1 MYLIRGVTGAIN
13 MSHQQPWTMD
23 HVMEHADSVDRELY
37 ITSVT
42 LRYHTPDNQV
52 QEPPNGIPT
61 KQKRGR
67 QKEQDWVSTYQ
78 QTRPIR

>member
-1 MYLIRGVTGAIN
+1 MHLIRGVRGATN
-13 MSHQQPWTMD
+13 MLHQLLWTMD
-23 HVMEHADSVDRELY
+23 HVTEHADSVDRELY

-42 LRYHTPDNQV
+42 LRYHTPDNQL
-52 QEPPNGIPT
+52 QELPNGTPI

-67 QKEQDWVSTYQ
+67 QKEQDWASTYQ